1 MSVRASARPG
11 KQDEKMRSRASY
23 SVLDAWRKLRIP
35 SDSDLYV
42 YLLRLGV
49 WKNGPHA
56 DDNLSRRLRVL

>member
-1 MSVRASARPG
+1 M
-11 KQDEKMRSRASY
+11 
-23 SVLDAWRKLRIP
+23 LDAWRKLRIP
-35 SDSDLYV
+35 SDFDLYV